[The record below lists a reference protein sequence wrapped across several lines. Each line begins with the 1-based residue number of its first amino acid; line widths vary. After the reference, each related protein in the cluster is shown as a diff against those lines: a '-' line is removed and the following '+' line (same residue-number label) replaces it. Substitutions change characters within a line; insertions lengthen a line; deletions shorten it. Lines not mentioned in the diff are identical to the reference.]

1 MLLVALL
8 AAAAAAKLLQSCPTL
23 CDSMD
28 YSSPGSS
35 IHGIFQA
42 KILEWVDIS
51 FSNGSSRPR
60 GQTHATWEAPL
71 SYLHYN
77 NYLTTAMMKMAGSF
91 LRWQEQV
98 SKQKQELKKKKCR
111 YIWFT
116 TKTDMRSQW
125 DRIRV
130 QIKISFL
137 KRWKIKA
144 HFNLWTVLGIS

>member
-1 MLLVALL
+1 MVRSSKLVTCVSTHS
-8 AAAAAAKLLQSCPTL
+8 QSCPTL

-91 LRWQEQV
+91 LRWQEHTHSSVLAWRIPGTGEPGGLLSVGSHGVGHDWSNLAAASTVLTKVIWV
-98 SKQKQELKKKKCR
+98 S
-111 YIWFT
+111 
-116 TKTDMRSQW
+116 
-125 DRIRV
+125 
-130 QIKISFL
+130 SFL
-137 KRWKIKA
+137 LYQ
-144 HFNLWTVLGIS
+144 LW